1 MKIFSKKQFVAW
13 YFIIPVAFIHLFVIG
28 IPSISS
34 LALSLTDWRGLG
46 KINYIGL
53 ENFIELLDD
62 RYLKKAIFNNII
74 WTIAFLTVPVLIALT
89 CAYLLTGIKR
99 GQMFFRLA
107 FFFPYMLASV
117 INCQVWK
124 YLFHP
129 IHGLGGFFDRIGW
142 EFLAVSPFTTKS
154 TSLFAVAFVD
164 GWHFWGFL
172 VVIYLTGMYQVD
184 NHLYEAADLEGAT
197 KFQKFRY
204 ITLPMIRPVFV
215 FSIMIIVIWSVPV
228 FDYVYI
234 LTGGGPAYSSEVIAN
249 YMYSQAFER
258 FDVGYSSAIGTLM
271 FFYVMFIVAVF
282 GLFRKMGWDI

>member
-13 YFIIPVAFIHLFVIG
+13 YFIIPVTFIHLFVIG

-46 KINYIGL
+46 KINYIGF

-129 IHGLGGFFDRIGW
+129 IHGLAGFFDRIGW
-142 EFLAVSPFTTKS
+142 EFLAISPFTSK
-154 TSLFAVAFVD
+154 
-164 GWHFWGFL
+164 
-172 VVIYLTGMYQVD
+172 
-184 NHLYEAADLEGAT
+184 
-197 KFQKFRY
+197 K
-204 ITLPMIRPVFV
+204 
-215 FSIMIIVIWSVPV
+215 
-228 FDYVYI
+228 
-234 LTGGGPAYSSEVIAN
+234 
-249 YMYSQAFER
+249 
-258 FDVGYSSAIGTLM
+258 
-271 FFYVMFIVAVF
+271 
-282 GLFRKMGWDI
+282 